1 MQQKS
6 KSKNIRESELSF
18 LKLSK
23 ILDSCVQLATYLI
36 KWGVIA
42 FVTYYVYLSIISIS
56 GKNTS
61 ADIAISVLFELEL
74 LSKLMGAVGVGGIIY
89 GFLQRKLRKDT
100 IERLQSRIT
109 ELEKE
114 VDKNR
119 SSSNLTKRGDT
130 RPEDR

>member
-6 KSKNIRESELSF
+6 KSKNMREAELSF

-23 ILDSCVQLATYLI
+23 ILDVCVQLITYLI
-36 KWGVIA
+36 KWSVIA

-74 LSKLMGAVGVGGIIY
+74 LSKLMALVGVGGTIY

-100 IERLQSRIT
+100 IERLQTRIT
-109 ELEKE
+109 ELEKD
-114 VDKNR
+114 VDQNR

-130 RPEDR
+130 RLEDR